1 LRSNPLLT
9 ASLLSGLWLLVGRLT
24 GFGRDYVIAS
34 EFGLTE
40 LSDALVVLLVFPEL
54 MPQIFLASSIAV
66 SLVKLL
72 PKTERATHLFSSI
85 IIFFSIPYIVIASLL
100 IAIPLGIL
108 NLVGGDEYLVSNL
121 GAFHLLL
128 IGFITFVSYLS
139 IVICGGINAYSKF
152 GFSQSSVA
160 VLNLI
165 LIFSIYFGE
174 GSIEGFIY
182 GLLFAYVG
190 RLIWI
195 MFEPTART
203 LFAFPVSMDAAQ
215 LKIVLRV
222 LLTAFAVSAVMLGL
236 NIVSRFISGD
246 QESGL
251 ASQVHYQ
258 LRVADMLVGILSAFI
273 SVVWLPRLVT
283 CSHIASVAFIRLF
296 SHGLRQTF
304 ICVLFGL
311 YCLDSALTFL
321 WSLYFNELSDQAAM
335 QQSNGAI
342 ISLFSIGAFSSFFGC
357 LWIARNDWKTP
368 SVALALTLIFMMLII
383 NVIGATD
390 IVSAAS
396 ASLLT
401 SLLVVVAANAKFS
414 ILIIRQAFGSD
425 WLVPSSLIGVAGLLG
440 VEQLFMTTD
449 DLGYLAAGRVIMAIC
464 VVALLSYYYT
474 FSKLNGKEVK

>member
-1 LRSNPLLT
+1 M
-9 ASLLSGLWLLVGRLT
+9 LVGRLT
-24 GFGRDYVIAS
+24 GFGRDYSIAS

-54 MPQIFLASSIAV
+54 IPQIFLASSLAV

-72 PKTERATHLFSSI
+72 PKAEKATHLFSSVI
-85 IIFFSIPYIVIASLL
+85 LFFSIPYILLASLL
-100 IAIPLGIL
+100 IAVPLGIL
-108 NLVGGDEYLVSNL
+108 NLVGGDEYLVANL
-121 GAFHLLL
+121 GTHHLFL
-128 IGFITFVSYLS
+128 IACITFVSYLS

-165 LIFSIYFGE
+165 LIFTIYVGE
-174 GSIEGFIY
+174 GSIESFIY

-190 RLIWI
+190 RLMWI
-195 MFEPTART
+195 MVEPKART
-203 LFAFPVSMDAAQ
+203 LFELPTSTDAAQ
-215 LKIVLRV
+215 LKVVLRV

-246 QESGL
+246 QESGF

-258 LRVADMLVGILSAFI
+258 LRVVDMLVGILSAFI

-283 CSHIASVAFIRLF
+283 CSRIASAGFIRLY
-296 SHGLRQTF
+296 SQGLRQTF

-321 WSLYFNELSDQAAM
+321 WSIYFNEFSDQAIM
-335 QQSNGAI
+335 QESNGAI

-357 LWIARNDWKTP
+357 LWVVKNDWKTP
-368 SVALALTLIFMMLII
+368 SIALALTLIFMMFTT
-383 NVIGATD
+383 NVIGVTE
-390 IVSAAS
+390 IVLVAS
-396 ASLLT
+396 ASLLIA
-401 SLLVVVAANAKFS
+401 LMVVLAANAKFS
-414 ILIIRQAFGSD
+414 ILIFRQAFGSD
-425 WLVPSSLIGVAGLLG
+425 WLVPSSLIAIAGLLG

-449 DLGYLAAGRVIMAIC
+449 DLGYLAARRASMAIC

-474 FSKLNGKEVK
+474 FSKLNGEGAK